1 MSDGEGWPWRTAHLD
16 STEVDLL
23 TRSGSVAYPMAK
35 DLLRIPGEPSSIKAQ
50 RLIRLTCEVPPLK
63 RERCTSKMELRLI
76 ISMTVIIRVK
86 RSSRCSTTC
95 MVHREDAVGR
105 PAWTT
110 ACPSN

>member
-1 MSDGEGWPWRTAHLD
+1 MSDGEGWPWKSFVSYRTAHLD

-23 TRSGSVAYPMAK
+23 TRRGSEVADPMAK
-35 DLLRIPGEPSSIKAQ
+35 DLLPTLDKPSSIKAQ

-63 RERCTSKMELRLI
+63 RE
-76 ISMTVIIRVK
+76 
-86 RSSRCSTTC
+86 
-95 MVHREDAVGR
+95 DAVGQ